1 MDRIEH
7 IQELQSK
14 KYKHQP
20 QQSTVLGN
28 FYAIVT
34 IVTVCISMLYYVN
47 YIQPA
52 QKAKIAREAKIQKN
66 QELID
71 ARAKRIALSHKLNKN
86 DYNETK

>member
-1 MDRIEH
+1 
-7 IQELQSK
+7 
-14 KYKHQP
+14 
-20 QQSTVLGN
+20 
-28 FYAIVT
+28 
-34 IVTVCISMLYYVN
+34 MLYYVN

-52 QKAKIAREAKIQKN
+52 QKEKIAREAKIQKH